1 VNLDNLF
8 KIEDPGDRAKVI
20 EMSFVKII
28 MANFNR
34 VKEVDVK
41 LVARRYDEQG

>member
-1 VNLDNLF
+1 VDLDNLF
-8 KIEDPGDRAKVI
+8 KIEDPTDRSKVT

-28 MANFNR
+28 TGNFNR

-41 LVARRYDEQG
+41 LVARRYDEQS